1 MNKIELVKNQI
12 RLKLF
17 LQKEKEIG
25 IKRLSKELE
34 IALKNNPF
42 KGSDARS
49 VQGQELK

>member
-1 MNKIELVKNQI
+1 MKAEEVRNQI

-25 IKRLSKELE
+25 IKRLTKEVE
-34 IALKNNPF
+34 IALKNHPF
-42 KGSDARS
+42 KGS

>member
-1 MNKIELVKNQI
+1 MKGEEVRKQI
-12 RLKLF
+12 LLKLF

-25 IKRLSKELE
+25 IKRLTKELE

-42 KGSDARS
+42 NGS